1 MRKFL
6 ASLIVS
12 FTKILT
18 MMLTPERR
26 ADVLSRVCSNLG
38 AELCVTL
45 PNGKRLIFYD
55 KTYSTFNHIRFLQ
68 NTEKDTISW
77 IESMPEDGMLWDI
90 GANIGFFSLYAASVL
105 GGNGVRVV
113 GFEPGASSYGALN
126 RNIEGNAMANH
137 VVAYCVALA
146 GATSIG
152 RMNMGEA
159 GLGTDA
165 GGWYNGFE
173 SELFDII
180 DGSNIDIIF
189 QQGCVGFSIDDFVQ
203 IFQAPLPTHVKMDV
217 DGIEAEIL
225 RGGRRTLSA
234 RSVQSMIIEMEGDL
248 DSDRNLELFSLMD
261 ELGFVPRPRQ
271 ASDLRNV
278 IFDKHSVP

>member
-6 ASLIVS
+6 VSLIVS
-12 FTKILT
+12 FIKIVT
-18 MMLTPERR
+18 VMLNPERR
-26 ADVLSRVCSNLG
+26 ADVLLRVRSNLG
-38 AELCVTL
+38 AELCVML
-45 PNGKRLIFYD
+45 PNGKRVMFYD
-55 KTYSTFNHIRFLQ
+55 NTYSTFNHVRFLQ

-77 IESMPEDGMLWDI
+77 IESMPEDSLLWDI
-90 GANIGFFSLYAASVL
+90 GANIGFFTLYAASMV

-113 GFEPGASSYGALN
+113 GFEPAAGSYGALN

-146 GATSIG
+146 STTSIG
-152 RMNMGEA
+152 RMNMGEV

-189 QQGCVGFSIDDFVQ
+189 QQGCVGFSIDDFVEM
-203 IFQAPLPTHVKMDV
+203 FQPPLPTHIKMDV
-217 DGIEAEIL
+217 DGIEAGIL

-234 RSVQSMIIEMEGDL
+234 TSVRSMIIEMEGDL
-248 DSDRNLELFSLMD
+248 NSDRNRELFDLMA
-261 ELGFVPRPRQ
+261 ELGFAPRPKQ
-271 ASDLRNV
+271 SPELRNV
-278 IFDKHSVP
+278 IFEREVSN